1 MADKETISVYN
12 EQVEKY
18 ASLVSDDKA
27 DPVLQNFIESLPRNG
42 YVLDLGCGTGNS
54 SFLMQKHG
62 LRVDPVDAS
71 REMINH
77 ANKNYNI
84 DARQATF
91 DDLKAVN
98 SYNGIWA
105 NFSLLHAPTEDFP
118 RYLKAIHMAL
128 VSNGIFHIA
137 MKLGNGM
144 LRDNI
149 GRMYSYY
156 SEEELTTHLENTG
169 FVVLDKTFG
178 EEPGLSGEIAPWITV
193 LSKKQVSFK

>member
-1 MADKETISVYN
+1 MSDEKTIAIYD
-12 EQVEKY
+12 EQVENY
-18 ASLVSDDKA
+18 AGLVSDGKTN
-27 DPVLQNFIESLPRNG
+27 PVLQGFIKSLPKNG
-42 YVLDLGCGTGNS
+42 HVLDLGCGTGNS
-54 SFLMQKHG
+54 SVLMRNHG
-62 LRVDPVDAS
+62 LHVDPVDAS

-98 SYNGIWA
+98 SYDGIWA

-118 RYLKAIHMAL
+118 RHLKAIHTAL
-128 VSNGIFHIA
+128 TPNGIFHIA

-144 LRDNI
+144 LRDSI

-156 SEEELTTHLENTG
+156 SEEELITHLENTG
-169 FVVLDKTFG
+169 FIVLDKTFG
-178 EEPGLSGEIAPWITV
+178 EEPGLSGEIAPWITI
-193 LSKKQVSFK
+193 LSKRDD